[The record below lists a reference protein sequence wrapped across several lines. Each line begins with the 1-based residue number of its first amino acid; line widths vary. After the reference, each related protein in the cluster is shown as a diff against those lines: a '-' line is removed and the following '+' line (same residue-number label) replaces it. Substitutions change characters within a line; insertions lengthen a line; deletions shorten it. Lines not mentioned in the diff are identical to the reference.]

1 MTTIFIDITVVQ
13 SGNLLKTLLGLL
25 QRDVFPVTG
34 QLLGFDLVV
43 VEKLALIFGH
53 EPAPELAAVV
63 HLRSW
68 LNIPVAEVLLVIS
81 VVVQVIC
88 VCIVTMATPRAVEL
102 SVAANE
108 VVATF
113 QHNDICTS
121 YSPTRHSIWSV
132 LHA

>member
-43 VEKLALIFGH
+43 VEKLVLIVGH

-63 HLRSW
+63 HLGSW
-68 LNIPVAEVLLVIS
+68 LNVPVAEVLLVVS
-81 VVVQVIC
+81 VVV
-88 VCIVTMATPRAVEL
+88 
-102 SVAANE
+102 
-108 VVATF
+108 
-113 QHNDICTS
+113 
-121 YSPTRHSIWSV
+121 
-132 LHA
+132 